1 MSARRPRV
9 IVGLTGATAAV
20 WLLSLVLVSGQSA
33 SDPQT
38 PPLAEDVFKNVQ
50 VLKGL
55 TVQQFMGAMGI
66 FSASL
71 GMSCEDCHS
80 ADDRNWAGFAA
91 DSPRKQTARRMIL
104 MMAGIN
110 RTNFAGRQVVTCY
123 SCHRG
128 ADRPQVTPS
137 LAALYGPIP
146 PPAEPEEIAQAPGA
160 PPPEAVLAKYLQAIG
175 GAQRAAAL
183 TSFVARG
190 TSAGYG
196 PEADKRPVEIY
207 AKAPNQLTVVIH
219 TDNGDSTT
227 TYDGRSGWIA
237 APLRPVPVLAL
248 SGQELDGLKADASL
262 AFPAQITQ
270 MLAKWRVGPPGAIGD
285 RDVQVVQGT
294 TAAGSNVTLY
304 FDDESGLLLRQVR
317 FTDSPVGR
325 LPTQVDYEDYRDV
338 AGTKM
343 PFRWLVT
350 WLDGREAFELSQ
362 VQPNVAIDAA
372 RFAKPSPPAP
382 PTTKK

>member
-1 MSARRPRV
+1 MARSLV
-9 IVGLTGATAAV
+9 AGLTGTTAV
-20 WLLSLVLVSGQSA
+20 LWLLAVVLVGGQGVSEEQK
-33 SDPQT
+33 PL
-38 PPLAEDVFKNVQ
+38 LAEDVFKNVQ
-50 VLKGL
+50 VLRGL
-55 TVQQFMGAMGI
+55 TVQQFMGTMGI
-66 FSASL
+66 FSAAL

-146 PPAEPEEIAQAPGA
+146 PPAEPEEVSQAPGA
-160 PPPEAVLAKYLQAIG
+160 PRPDAVLDKYLQAIG
-175 GAQRAAAL
+175 GAQRVAAL
-183 TSFVARG
+183 TSFVAKG

-207 AKAPNQLTVVIH
+207 AKAPNQHTLIIH

-248 SGQELDGLKADASL
+248 SGQELDGLKVDVSL
-262 AFPAQITQ
+262 SFPAQIKQ
-270 MLAKWRVGPPGAIGD
+270 ALAKWRVGPPAVIGD
-285 RDVQVVQGT
+285 RDVQLVQGT
-294 TAAGSNVTLY
+294 TATGATVSLY
-304 FDDESGLLLRQVR
+304 FDDQSGLLVRQVR
-317 FTDSPVGR
+317 FADSPVGR
-325 LPTQVDYEDYRDV
+325 IPTQVDYEDYRDV
-338 AGTKM
+338 AGVKM

-362 VQPNVAIDAA
+362 VQPNQPIDATK
-372 RFAKPSPPAP
+372 FAKPAP